1 MCAKSFEPEKILL
14 TASMLITIKPVF
26 SAGLIQSG
34 ESMQLLESWS
44 ACYLASYLEGLR
56 MDRVSGERRRQ
67 GQEEHE
73 NVEKTKFM
81 RRT

>member
-1 MCAKSFEPEKILL
+1 MLKCFEHEKILL
-14 TASMLITIKPVF
+14 TASMLITIKPFF

-56 MDRVSGERRRQ
+56 MDRVSGEKRRQ
-67 GQEEHE
+67 AQEEHV
-73 NVEKTKFM
+73 NV
-81 RRT
+81 